1 MFLFYVLSFFKKG
14 DTIQGGKLFKGGH
27 YLRKYGILTF
37 EFLFQDFDKADVD
50 KKEGSKDKKE
60 ETKEREF
67 QLSYIA
73 APKKTL
79 NLINVPAKRDW
90 VSKAEDLIKSDKNT
104 KKESRKVRKK
114 RLWLERKNNN
124 GNLIRKNQARYVGDW
139 EYLPDLCLELIFQ
152 YLTFEVSQRKCF
164 FLLTK
169 LF

>member
-1 MFLFYVLSFFKKG
+1 MKNNCLHTFKFLL
-14 DTIQGGKLFKGGH
+14 
-27 YLRKYGILTF
+27 
-37 EFLFQDFDKADVD
+37 QDFDKADVD

-114 RLWLERKNNN
+114 RLWLERKGAN
-124 GNLIRKNQARYVGDW
+124 GKIIRTTQARYVGDW